1 MYLLSYSIL
10 KLFRKFLFS
19 PFFSRVENIDSIW
32 TMEHCKQV
40 RAMLP
45 GGIDIH
51 GIFVVSSENI
61 QNNKKAKNV
70 IDECCTVIQKVK
82 RADNI
87 TDSSSTST
95 PLTFLQIDPK
105 NHTTKADSWTTDQGI
120 STIFLLFSGYNFSII
135 HTSIPKPIRNLKHC
149 NYCAWNEFISNHD
162 GWK

>member
-1 MYLLSYSIL
+1 
-10 KLFRKFLFS
+10 
-19 PFFSRVENIDSIW
+19 
-32 TMEHCKQV
+32 MEHCKQV

-82 RADNI
+82 GADNI

-135 HTSIPKPIRNLKHC
+135 HAPKAYQKFKALQLLC
-149 NYCAWNEFISNHD
+149 LE
-162 GWK
+162 